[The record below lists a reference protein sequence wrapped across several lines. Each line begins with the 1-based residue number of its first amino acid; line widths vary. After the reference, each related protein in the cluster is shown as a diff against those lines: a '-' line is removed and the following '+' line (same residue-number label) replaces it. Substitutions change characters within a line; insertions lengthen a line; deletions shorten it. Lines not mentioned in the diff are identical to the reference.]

1 MIPSFHSIYMGALTT
16 FAHTPTTMTLQAA
29 SLNIKK
35 KRKSICEIYSS
46 MRSSEPSRLQEY
58 KV

>member
-35 KRKSICEIYSS
+35 KKIN
-46 MRSSEPSRLQEY
+46 M
-58 KV
+58 

>member
-35 KRKSICEIYSS
+35 KENQYVKYI
-46 MRSSEPSRLQEY
+46 L
-58 KV
+58 V